1 MPFSRAS
8 RFGGGSLCPLA
19 HIKVRREQ
27 RAAIVTGGG
36 RGIGRKITLR
46 LLRDSAV
53 VVVGRSA
60 ADLVAVC
67 AAGHRAGGQALPC
80 IGDVADPATAA
91 AVIDLV
97 RSRGWA
103 LGHLVCNAGLGKAG
117 PTAGFDPAVWRG

>member
-1 MPFSRAS
+1 MATTGADDGTRP
-8 RFGGGSLCPLA
+8 
-19 HIKVRREQ
+19 

-36 RGIGRKITLR
+36 RAITLR

-60 ADLVAVC
+60 ADLDAVC
-67 AAGHRAGGQALPC
+67 ADGHRAGGQALPC
-80 IGDVADPATAA
+80 IGDVADPVIAA

-103 LGHLVCNAGLGKAG
+103 LGHLVCNAGLGKGG
-117 PTAGFDPAVWRG
+117 PPRSSILPFGGTSSMSTCTAAST